1 MAGLVVYSSPD
12 THLTVLEIPP
22 METDVSVSVPTEC
35 FRRAVDMLE
44 LADTLVSIHGTV
56 AKVTL
61 EAARKGVSASVS
73 FGATEVRPCPA
84 PSICGLHTRR
94 PNASNG
100 RATRGARSIPS
111 SFESLHVGRRTRS
124 LCA

>member
-12 THLTVLEIPP
+12 THLTVLEIPH

-35 FRRAVDMLE
+35 FRRTVDMLE
-44 LADTLVSIHGTV
+44 LTDTLVSIHGTV

-73 FGATEVRPCPA
+73 FGATEVQPCPA
-84 PSICGLHTRR
+84 SFHRRAAYTRADPTYR
-94 PNASNG
+94 M
-100 RATRGARSIPS
+100 GARRA
-111 SFESLHVGRRTRS
+111 V
-124 LCA
+124 